1 MSERLPLRPPVTLG
15 DLADALN
22 GKLIGNGE
30 IQVSALVHPT
40 EVSRADHLVFVMEP
54 ALVSALEGSPVL
66 GAVVAEDICLPQ
78 GLLEGVVRVQR
89 PRYALADLL
98 EIFASPVDPPPG
110 VHPSAIVDAS
120 AMIYPA
126 VSIGPFVHVG
136 PDASVGSGS
145 ILMSH
150 VSVGAS
156 ARIGENCL
164 LHSGVRI
171 GERVCI
177 GNRVII
183 HHNAS
188 VGADGFS
195 FVTPEQASFEAAK
208 TGGDFVTTNNRGI
221 RRINSIGTVVIGDD
235 VEIGAGT
242 TIDRARFD
250 RTEIGEGTKID
261 NLVQIGHNV
270 LIGKYCLIVA
280 QVGVA
285 GSTVIEDQ
293 VIIGGQAG
301 ISGHLSIGR
310 GSMIAAKAGI
320 SKTLPPKSY
329 VAGVPALP
337 IMLDHRLNALR
348 KRLPDLF
355 RDFEELDA
363 AVKKLFSKS

>member
-208 TGGDFVTTNNRGI
+208 TGGDFVTTNNRDI

-235 VEIGAGT
+235 VEIGACS
-242 TIDRARFD
+242 TIDRANLGA
-250 RTEIGEGTKID
+250 TVIGRGTKID
-261 NLVQIGHNV
+261 NQVQIAHNCH
-270 LIGKYCLIVA
+270 IGEDCLISGCV
-280 QVGVA
+280 
-285 GSTVIEDQ
+285 
-293 VIIGGQAG
+293 G
-301 ISGHLSIGR
+301 ISGSCRLGDRVVLAGGVGLADHIEVGDDAVVGAGSGVWRNVPPKQVVLGYPAAPKSEALERELNIGR
-310 GSMIAAKAGI
+310 LRRLIRD
-320 SKTLPPKSY
+320 
-329 VAGVPALP
+329 VADLRRRLLR
-337 IMLDHRLNALR
+337 LDHR
-348 KRLPDLF
+348 
-355 RDFEELDA
+355 
-363 AVKKLFSKS
+363 